1 MTIHR
6 LFTNNN
12 QLIMDA
18 YKQILDFV
26 LSELYNKDIQNSI
39 KGCLFSLDDI
49 LTNKFSLTDGQKEL
63 ISSILTKDGYVISSY
78 RGNHIKLTITSYGK
92 RFCETSSF
100 SQPNIPIIKQI

>member
-12 QLIMDA
+12 QLIMDT

-26 LSELYNKDIQNSI
+26 LSELYNKDIQNSV

-92 RFCETSSF
+92 QFCETSSY
-100 SQPNIPIIKQI
+100 SQPNVPIIKQI